1 MSISIH
7 ISIFYLHHI
16 LSINRSTKRGKG
28 KSPSDGHCSCE
39 KEMDDHLLAC
49 QQILERETGLAK
61 ERPSF
66 LKINDINVISL
77 FGTSDCHQ
85 CCSKAQ
91 AGMVIL

>member
-1 MSISIH
+1 
-7 ISIFYLHHI
+7 
-16 LSINRSTKRGKG
+16 
-28 KSPSDGHCSCE
+28 
-39 KEMDDHLLAC
+39 MDDHLLAC